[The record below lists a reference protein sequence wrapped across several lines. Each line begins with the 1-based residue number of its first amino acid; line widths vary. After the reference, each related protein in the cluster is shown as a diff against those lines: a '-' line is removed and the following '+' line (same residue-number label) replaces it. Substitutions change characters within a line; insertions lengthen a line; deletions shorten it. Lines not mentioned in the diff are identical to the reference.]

1 MSDAPPSHPVPARV
15 GYASPPVEH
24 RFQKGRSGNPRG
36 RPRKQSALER
46 PRAVDPVLTHHMA
59 DLVLAEAIRP
69 IQIRENDE
77 VVELP
82 LIQAVIRSLG
92 VAALKGSHR
101 AQVAITSMVKAV
113 QDKTLEER
121 GALFR
126 AAIEYKD
133 SWEEAFKACDARGE
147 PRPEPVPHPH
157 EMRVNHRTLEVKYNG
172 PESPD
177 EKERWDKLLAR
188 RDEALAEVAKLK
200 KDLKRKAWKD
210 LSEVIESEIEH
221 ETRLAETI
229 SAIIPEPRLRREPDF
244 DIVEWRER
252 QLAVKRLKETLKKQ
266 RKRSTV
272 AVAGPADDAPC

>member
-1 MSDAPPSHPVPARV
+1 MSDAPQSTKTGTALV
-15 GYASPPVEH
+15 GYAKPPVEH

-36 RPRKQSALER
+36 RPRKQQALDR
-46 PRAVDPVLTHHMA
+46 PKVVDPVLTHHMA

-77 VVELP
+77 IIELP

-101 AQVAITSMVKAV
+101 AQVAITGMVKAV

-126 AAIEYKD
+126 AAVDYKD
-133 SWEEAFKACDARGE
+133 SWEEAFRACDARGE

-157 EMRVNHRTLEVKYNG
+157 EMRIDHRTLQVKYNG
-172 PESPD
+172 PETPD

-188 RDEALAEVAKLK
+188 KDQALAEIDRLK
-200 KDLKRKAWKD
+200 KDLKKKAWQGLTHVLRD
-210 LSEVIESEIEH
+210 EMAQ
-221 ETRLAETI
+221 ETRLADTI
-229 SAIIPEPRLRREPDF
+229 SAIIPDVSIRREPDF
-244 DIVEWRER
+244 DVHEWRQR
-252 QLAVKRLKETLKKQ
+252 QLAIKRLKETL
-266 RKRSTV
+266 RKERGRDV
-272 AVAGPADDAPC
+272 RGD